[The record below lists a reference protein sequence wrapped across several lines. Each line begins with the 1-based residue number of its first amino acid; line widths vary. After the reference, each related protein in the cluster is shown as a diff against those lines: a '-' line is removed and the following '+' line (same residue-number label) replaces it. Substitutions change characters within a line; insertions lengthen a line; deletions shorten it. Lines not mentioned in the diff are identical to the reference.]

1 MPFLHHGKLHK
12 NSAVLTEVLRNAE
25 PVLSDR
31 SSLGKLIETLFDE
44 LDQLSA
50 IEKTMYAN
58 RLPSAVE
65 DSMRAA
71 SVRLQHSLQ
80 IATDE
85 LTWCLEL
92 DHELPPVLRDDT
104 LKTLVNTLE
113 ERHHAM

>member
-12 NSAVLTEVLRNAE
+12 NSAVLTEVLRNSQ
-25 PVLSDR
+25 PTQDR

-50 IEKTMYAN
+50 IEKTLYSN
-58 RLPSAVE
+58 RLPTGVK

-71 SVRLQHSLQ
+71 SVRLKHSLQ

-92 DHELPPVLRDDT
+92 DNELPPVLRDST

-113 ERHHAM
+113 ERHHAL